1 MDYSQISIRFIA
13 KKEPLY
19 FIGSQ
24 LRGAFGYAL
33 KEVVCINP
41 SRRCEGCFAANN
53 CLYHDFY
60 EDPAYHQYRFDFEL
74 GKSYYDFS
82 LFLFENATEKI
93 PYILAALHRMLTVNG
108 LGKERF
114 KPQTFQITLNGQ
126 NILDKDS
133 NIKLPVQL
141 TKRYTPPQQSST
153 SVTLRLITP
162 LRIKY
167 QNRFVRY
174 PAQLELR
181 TVINSIYQR
190 QRQIKGDSF
199 ERLPFEP
206 QGKIT
211 ECFAK
216 FKDLTRYSGRQKGH
230 LKIGGLVG
238 ELRIEGVDDES
249 YRLLKLAE
257 LIGIGKQ
264 TVFGLGKVEVVDTI

>member
-1 MDYSQISIRFIA
+1 
-13 KKEPLY
+13 
-19 FIGSQ
+19 
-24 LRGAFGYAL
+24 
-33 KEVVCINP
+33 
-41 SRRCEGCFAANN
+41 
-53 CLYHDFY
+53 
-60 EDPAYHQYRFDFEL
+60 
-74 GKSYYDFS
+74 
-82 LFLFENATEKI
+82 
-93 PYILAALHRMLTVNG
+93 
-108 LGKERF
+108 
-114 KPQTFQITLNGQ
+114 
-126 NILDKDS
+126 
-133 NIKLPVQL
+133 
-141 TKRYTPPQQSST
+141 
-153 SVTLRLITP
+153 VTLKLVTP

-167 QNRFVRY
+167 QNRFVRN
-174 PAQLELR
+174 PEHLELR
-181 TVINSIYQR
+181 TLINSIYQR